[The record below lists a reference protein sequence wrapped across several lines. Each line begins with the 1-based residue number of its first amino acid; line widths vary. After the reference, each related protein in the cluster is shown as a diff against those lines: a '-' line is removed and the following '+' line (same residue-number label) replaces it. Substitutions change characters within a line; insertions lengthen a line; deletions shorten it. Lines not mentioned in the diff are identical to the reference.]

1 MKMDNTMDQN
11 SNKMDELEQ
20 NKEKDKK
27 EELI

>member
-1 MKMDNTMDQN
+1 MKMDKTMDQN